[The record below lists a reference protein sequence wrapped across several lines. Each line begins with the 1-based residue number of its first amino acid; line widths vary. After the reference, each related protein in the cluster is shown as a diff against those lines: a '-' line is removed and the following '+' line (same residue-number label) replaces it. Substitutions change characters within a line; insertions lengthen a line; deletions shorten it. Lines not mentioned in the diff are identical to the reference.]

1 MKKFMTIM
9 LCVLL
14 VGTLFVSCGKKA
26 STTETEV
33 AATPAT
39 TAPAAATPAPA
50 TKAAEPVAKTAE
62 PAAKPAA
69 TTATEAPAAT
79 ASPKTEGTNVAAQP
93 AKNANEIVFRIA
105 NGAEPESLDPA
116 LIQGVPEHR
125 IYEGLFEGL
134 VANDPKDASPVPG
147 VAESWS
153 SNEDGT
159 VWTFK
164 IRKDAKWSDGVPIT
178 AHDVVYSWLR
188 ELDPATASPYAWFP
202 CMFVKGANEYNS
214 GKAGKDA
221 VAIKALDDYTF
232 QMELLGPL
240 PYAIGALT
248 HYSFAIVPE
257 HAIEKY
263 GTAWTDP
270 KNFVGNGPYVLTE
283 HVAQDHVTLSK
294 NPMYWDAKNVKLD
307 KVIFI
312 ASDSDATNYKMY
324 KNGEL
329 DWDTNVPLDS
339 LAEASMRDDYH
350 NSVQLATYYYTFQTQ
365 KAPVNDAKVRRAL
378 SLAVDR
384 QALVDGVTKAGQIP
398 AWGIVP
404 EMAGYEALPFPNG
417 DDHQADI
424 EEAQKLLA
432 DAGYPNGV
440 GFPTI
445 SILYNTNEA
454 HKKIAEF
461 IQQEW
466 KNNLGINV
474 TLENQEWQTYLS
486 NRNEGNFIVAR
497 AGWVGDYQDPNTFLD
512 MFITGAGM
520 NGGKYSNDTYD
531 LLINEAARMPAGADR
546 FGALRTAEDIMI
558 NQDQALMPLYYYVTL
573 NLVDTNKW
581 GGWYPNTMD
590 YHPVK
595 DIYLK

>member
-257 HAIEKY
+257 H
-263 GTAWTDP
+263 
-270 KNFVGNGPYVLTE
+270 
-283 HVAQDHVTLSK
+283 
-294 NPMYWDAKNVKLD
+294 
-307 KVIFI
+307 
-312 ASDSDATNYKMY
+312 
-324 KNGEL
+324 
-329 DWDTNVPLDS
+329 
-339 LAEASMRDDYH
+339 
-350 NSVQLATYYYTFQTQ
+350 
-365 KAPVNDAKVRRAL
+365 
-378 SLAVDR
+378 
-384 QALVDGVTKAGQIP
+384 
-398 AWGIVP
+398 
-404 EMAGYEALPFPNG
+404 
-417 DDHQADI
+417 
-424 EEAQKLLA
+424 
-432 DAGYPNGV
+432 
-440 GFPTI
+440 
-445 SILYNTNEA
+445 
-454 HKKIAEF
+454 
-461 IQQEW
+461 
-466 KNNLGINV
+466 
-474 TLENQEWQTYLS
+474 
-486 NRNEGNFIVAR
+486 
-497 AGWVGDYQDPNTFLD
+497 
-512 MFITGAGM
+512 
-520 NGGKYSNDTYD
+520 
-531 LLINEAARMPAGADR
+531 
-546 FGALRTAEDIMI
+546 
-558 NQDQALMPLYYYVTL
+558 
-573 NLVDTNKW
+573 
-581 GGWYPNTMD
+581 
-590 YHPVK
+590 
-595 DIYLK
+595 